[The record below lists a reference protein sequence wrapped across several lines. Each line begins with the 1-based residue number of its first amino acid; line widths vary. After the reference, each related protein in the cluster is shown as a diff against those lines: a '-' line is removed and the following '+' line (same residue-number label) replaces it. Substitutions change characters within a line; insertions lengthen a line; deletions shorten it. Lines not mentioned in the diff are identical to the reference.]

1 MDLSPHLGHKLIAAA
16 DLKFDYVG
24 LILDPGDSIDGIA
37 MMLLGLYE
45 EKTIRSMSNPSR
57 IQMVKRPK
65 QKSKKGN
72 QHKNPNLAQ
81 PQKKNL
87 KEVKR
92 RPQMLRMMM
101 KKSKNKN
108 IFTLLHLNLF
118 CVLIRSSQNS
128 IKRFIFSA

>member
-65 QKSKKGN
+65 QKSKKR
-72 QHKNPNLAQ
+72 KPT
-81 PQKKNL
+81 QKPKSGPTP
-87 KEVKR
+87 K
-92 RPQMLRMMM
+92 
-101 KKSKNKN
+101 KKSKRGEKEA
-108 IFTLLHLNLF
+108 
-118 CVLIRSSQNS
+118 SD
-128 IKRFIFSA
+128 AEDDDEEE